1 MCLASGGYS
10 KMSCFNAQILLR
22 GPRAF
27 FFFGTEK
34 SAVFLVPCAS
44 VSDSMVVHPLLQR
57 ACVFPMGVHS
67 TASYFCIAY
76 KHASS
81 PSPS

>member
-27 FFFGTEK
+27 FFFWHGKVCGVSGALRQRLRLDGGASFTATRLCF
-34 SAVFLVPCAS
+34 SHGSTQHSILFLYCI
-44 VSDSMVVHPLLQR
+44 QT
-57 ACVFPMGVHS
+57 CIFPI
-67 TASYFCIAY
+67 T
-76 KHASS
+76 
-81 PSPS
+81 